1 VDLDITPEANEVLR
15 LARTHQLSV
24 YDAAY
29 LELALRKNAPLATLD
44 TDLIKAAR
52 LESVPVIGEL

>member
-1 VDLDITPEANEVLR
+1 LDLTPEESEVLR

-29 LELALRKNAPLATLD
+29 LELARRHRVELATLD
-44 TDLIKAAR
+44 GDLMKAAR
-52 LESVPVIGEL
+52 AEAVRLQM